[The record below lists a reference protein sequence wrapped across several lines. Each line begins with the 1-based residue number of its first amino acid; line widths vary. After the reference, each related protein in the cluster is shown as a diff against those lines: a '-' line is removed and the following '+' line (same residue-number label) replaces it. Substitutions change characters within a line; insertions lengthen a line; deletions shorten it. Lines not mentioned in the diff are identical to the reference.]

1 MINPIKPQLK
11 LSTWRSLL
19 IFCMLLLGLVSLA
32 GRAAYLQ
39 GMNHDFLQKK
49 GESRYS
55 RTLEVSADRGMITDR
70 NGDIL
75 AISSPVVSIYADP
88 AVVKISPEQLKQ
100 LAGMLEMDSEEINAK
115 INRKNRFV
123 YLKRQIIPDDA
134 EKIEKWIKATK
145 SKSKASSKAKEPAI
159 EGIYFTYESK
169 RYYPAGEF
177 AAHVLGFTDVNDK
190 GQEGVERGWE
200 TVLAGELGQ
209 RRVIKDNKGQV
220 IEDLENRPPK
230 PGKDLVLS
238 IDRRIQYRA
247 HEELK
252 EAVIAHKARAGSI
265 VVLDAQTGEILALTN
280 LPAYNPNR
288 RSTITNERIR
298 NRALI
303 DTFEP
308 GSTLKPFTVAIAME
322 IGKVNAN
329 TVLQTS
335 PGTWQVGKKT
345 IRDVSNKGELTVAQ
359 IIQQSSNVGT
369 AKIALSLDS
378 QTMWEMFNR
387 SGFGALTNLGFPGE
401 ASGILR
407 PYNKWRPI
415 EQATMSYG
423 HGISASLMQLARAYT
438 IFSSGGELKPV
449 SLLKQDTPVMGQR
462 VISRDT
468 AQAMSI
474 MLEMA
479 TKPGGTAP
487 LAQISGY
494 RVAGKT
500 GTAHKLINGQYADKS
515 YISTFVG
522 YAPVSNPRLIVA
534 VMIDEPSAGKYFGG
548 AVAAPVFNGV
558 MSSALRILN
567 IPPDAP
573 ANNVI
578 TFTAT
583 PEMGDEG

>member
-1 MINPIKPQLK
+1 MIKPEVRQIK
-11 LSTWRSLL
+11 LSAWRSLL
-19 IFCMLLLGLVSLA
+19 LFGLLVLGLISLA

-39 GMNHDFLQKK
+39 GMHHDFLQEK

-55 RTLEVSADRGMITDR
+55 RVVEMNADRGMITDR
-70 NGDIL
+70 NGHIL
-75 AISSPVVSIYADP
+75 AISSPVASVYVDP
-88 AVVKISPEQLKQ
+88 KVIDIKPEQLKQ
-100 LAGMLEMDSEEINAK
+100 LAGLLEMESAEIDARIHRENS
-115 INRKNRFV
+115 RFV
-123 YLKRQIIPDDA
+123 YLKRQVVPDIA
-134 EKIEKWIKATK
+134 EKIMKLKIK
-145 SKSKASSKAKEPAI
+145 
-159 EGIYFTYESK
+159 GIYFASESK
-169 RYYPAGEF
+169 RYYPESEF
-177 AAHVLGFTDVNDK
+177 AAHVLGFTDINDE
-190 GQEGVERGWE
+190 GQEGVERGWQDK
-200 TVLAGELGQ
+200 LAGELGR
-209 RRVIKDNKGQV
+209 RRVLKDNKGQI
-220 IEDLENRPPK
+220 IEDVENIRPPK
-230 PGKDLVLS
+230 PGEDLVLS

-247 HEELK
+247 HAELK
-252 EAVIAHKARAGSI
+252 EAVLANNAKAGSI

-288 RSTITNERIR
+288 RSSITNERLR

-329 TVLQTS
+329 TVLQTA
-335 PGTWQVGKKT
+335 PGMWQVGRKT

-369 AKIALSLDS
+369 AKIALSLES

-387 SGFGALTNLGFPGE
+387 SGFGTLTNSGFPGE

-423 HGISASLMQLARAYT
+423 HGISTSLMQLARAYT
-438 IFSSGGELKPV
+438 IFASGGELKPI
-449 SLLKQDTPVMGQR
+449 SLLKQNMPVMGQR

-468 AQAMSI
+468 AQAMNR

-500 GTAHKLINGQYADKS
+500 GTAHKLIDGQYANKR

-522 YAPVSNPRLIVA
+522 YAPASNPRLIIA

-548 AVAAPVFNGV
+548 AVAAPVFSNV
-558 MSSALRILN
+558 MSGALRILN

-573 ANNVI
+573 ANNVV

>member
-1 MINPIKPQLK
+1 MIKPELRQIK
-11 LSTWRSLL
+11 LSAWRSLL
-19 IFCMLLLGLVSLA
+19 LFGLLVLGLISLA

-39 GMNHDFLQKK
+39 GMHHDFLQEK

-55 RTLEVSADRGMITDR
+55 RIVEMNADRGMITDR
-70 NGDIL
+70 NGHIL
-75 AISSPVVSIYADP
+75 AISSPVASIYVDP
-88 AVVKISPEQLKQ
+88 KVVEIKPEQLKKM
-100 LAGMLEMDSEEINAK
+100 AGLLEMDSAEINDRL
-115 INRKNRFV
+115 NRENSRFV
-123 YLKRQIIPDDA
+123 YLKRQVVPDIA
-134 EKIEKWIKATK
+134 EKIMKMKIK
-145 SKSKASSKAKEPAI
+145 
-159 EGIYFTYESK
+159 GIHLTSESK
-169 RYYPAGEF
+169 RYYPESEF
-177 AAHVLGFTDVNDK
+177 AAHVLGFTDINDE
-190 GQEGVERGWE
+190 GQEGVERGWQD
-200 TVLAGELGQ
+200 TLAGELGH
-209 RRVIKDNKGQV
+209 RRVLKDNKGQI
-220 IEDLENRPPK
+220 IEDVENIRPPK
-230 PGKDLVLS
+230 PGQDLVLS

-247 HEELK
+247 HAELK
-252 EAVIAHKARAGSI
+252 EAVLANNAKAGSI

-288 RSTITNERIR
+288 RSSITNERLR

-329 TVLQTS
+329 TVLQTA

-369 AKIALSLDS
+369 SKIALSLES

-387 SGFGALTNLGFPGE
+387 SGFGTLTNSGFPGE

-423 HGISASLMQLARAYT
+423 HGISTSLMQLARAYT
-438 IFSSGGELKPV
+438 IFASGGELKPI
-449 SLLKQDTPVMGQR
+449 SLLKQNMPVMGQR

-468 AQAMSI
+468 AQAMSR

-500 GTAHKLINGQYADKS
+500 GTAHKLVDGQYANKR

-522 YAPVSNPRLIVA
+522 YAPASNPRLIVA

-548 AVAAPVFNGV
+548 AVAAPVFSKV
-558 MSSALRILN
+558 MSGALRILN

>member
-1 MINPIKPQLK
+1 MIKPEVRQIK
-11 LSTWRSLL
+11 LSAWRSRLL
-19 IFCMLLLGLVSLA
+19 FGFLALGLIGLA

-39 GMNHDFLQKK
+39 GMNHDFLQEK

-55 RTLEVSADRGMITDR
+55 RIVEMNADRGMITDR
-70 NGDIL
+70 NGHIL
-75 AISSPVVSIYADP
+75 AISSPVASVYADP
-88 AVVKISPEQLKQ
+88 KVIDIKPEQLKQ
-100 LAGMLEMDSEEINAK
+100 LAGLLEMDSTEINAR
-115 INRKNRFV
+115 ISRENSRFV
-123 YLKRQIIPDDA
+123 YLKRQVVPDIA
-134 EKIEKWIKATK
+134 EKIMKLKIK
-145 SKSKASSKAKEPAI
+145 
-159 EGIYFTYESK
+159 GIYFASESK
-169 RYYPAGEF
+169 RYYPESEF
-177 AAHVLGFTDVNDK
+177 AAHVLGFTDINDE
-190 GQEGVERGWE
+190 GQEGVERGWQDK
-200 TVLAGELGQ
+200 LAGELGR
-209 RRVIKDNKGQV
+209 RRVLKDNKGQI
-220 IEDLENRPPK
+220 IEDVENIRPPK
-230 PGKDLVLS
+230 PGEDLVLS

-247 HEELK
+247 HAELK
-252 EAVIAHKARAGSI
+252 EAVLANNAKAGSI

-288 RSTITNERIR
+288 RSSITNERLR

-329 TVLQTS
+329 TVLQTA
-335 PGTWQVGKKT
+335 PGMWQVGRKT

-369 AKIALSLDS
+369 AKIALSLES

-387 SGFGALTNLGFPGE
+387 SGFGALTNSGFPGE

-423 HGISASLMQLARAYT
+423 HGISTSLMQLARAYT
-438 IFSSGGELKPV
+438 IFASGGELKPI
-449 SLLKQDTPVMGQR
+449 SLLKQNMPVMGQR

-468 AQAMSI
+468 AQAMNR

-500 GTAHKLINGQYADKS
+500 GTAHKLIDGQYANKR

-522 YAPVSNPRLIVA
+522 YAPASNPRLIIA

-548 AVAAPVFNGV
+548 AVAAPVFSKV
-558 MSSALRILN
+558 MSGALRILN

-573 ANNVI
+573 ANNVV

>member
-1 MINPIKPQLK
+1 MIKIKSEIPQIK
-11 LSTWRSLL
+11 LSAWRSFLL
-19 IFCMLLLGLVSLA
+19 LSLLLLGLISLA

-39 GMNHDFLQKK
+39 GMHNDFLQEK
-49 GESRYS
+49 GELRYS
-55 RTLEVSADRGMITDR
+55 RVIEMNADRGMITDR
-70 NGDIL
+70 NGQIL
-75 AISSPVVSIYADP
+75 AISSPIASVYVDP
-88 AVVKISPEQLKQ
+88 KVVKITPGQLKQ
-100 LAGMLEMDSEEINAK
+100 LSDLLETNMAEIDGRIKRENS
-115 INRKNRFV
+115 RFV
-123 YLKRQIIPDDA
+123 YLKRQVVPDIA
-134 EKIEKWIKATK
+134 EKIIKLK
-145 SKSKASSKAKEPAI
+145 IP
-159 EGIYFTYESK
+159 GIYLSSESK
-169 RYYPAGEF
+169 RYYPESEF
-177 AAHVLGFTDVNDK
+177 AAHVLGFTDINDE
-190 GQEGVERGWE
+190 GQEGVERGWQE
-200 TVLAGELGQ
+200 ILAGELGS
-209 RRVIKDNKGQV
+209 RRVIKDNKGRI
-220 IEDLENRPPK
+220 IEDIENIRTPK
-230 PGKDLVLS
+230 PGQDLVLS

-247 HEELK
+247 HIELK
-252 EAVIAHKARAGSI
+252 DAVRINKAMAGSV

-288 RSTITNERIR
+288 RSTINNERIR

-322 IGKVNAN
+322 VGKVNAD
-329 TVLQTS
+329 TIMQTA
-335 PGTWQVGKKT
+335 PGTLQVGRKT
-345 IRDVSNKGELTVAQ
+345 IRDVNNKGELTVAQ
-359 IIQQSSNVGT
+359 VIQQSSNVGT
-369 AKIALSLDS
+369 AKIALSLES

-387 SGFGALTNLGFPGE
+387 SGFGMLTNSGFPGE

-407 PYNKWRPI
+407 PYNKWRTI

-423 HGISASLMQLARAYT
+423 HGISTSLMQLARAYT
-438 IFSSGGELKPV
+438 IFASGGELKPI
-449 SLLKQDTPVMGQR
+449 SLLKQTMPVMGQR

-468 AQAMSI
+468 ALAMNS

-500 GTAHKLINGQYADKS
+500 GTAHKLIDGQYANKR

-522 YAPVSNPRLIVA
+522 YAPASNPRLIIA

-548 AVAAPVFNGV
+548 AVAAPVFNKV
-558 MSSALRILN
+558 MSGALRIMN

-573 ANNVI
+573 ANNVV

-583 PEMGDEG
+583 PEMDEEG

>member
-1 MINPIKPQLK
+1 MIKPEVRQIK
-11 LSTWRSLL
+11 LSGWRSLL
-19 IFCMLLLGLVSLA
+19 LFGLLVLGLISLA

-39 GMNHDFLQKK
+39 GMHHDFLQEK

-55 RTLEVSADRGMITDR
+55 RVVEMNADRGMITDR
-70 NGDIL
+70 NGHIL
-75 AISSPVVSIYADP
+75 AISSPVASVYVDP
-88 AVVKISPEQLKQ
+88 KVIDIKPEQLKQ
-100 LAGMLEMDSEEINAK
+100 LAGLLEMESAEIDARIHRENS
-115 INRKNRFV
+115 RFV
-123 YLKRQIIPDDA
+123 YLKRQVVPDIA
-134 EKIEKWIKATK
+134 EKIMKLKIK
-145 SKSKASSKAKEPAI
+145 
-159 EGIYFTYESK
+159 GIYFASESK
-169 RYYPAGEF
+169 RYYPESEF
-177 AAHVLGFTDVNDK
+177 AAHVLGFTDINDE
-190 GQEGVERGWE
+190 GQEGVERGWQDK
-200 TVLAGELGQ
+200 LAGELGR
-209 RRVIKDNKGQV
+209 RRVLKDNKGQI
-220 IEDLENRPPK
+220 IEDVENIRPPK
-230 PGKDLVLS
+230 PGEDLVLS

-247 HEELK
+247 HAELK
-252 EAVIAHKARAGSI
+252 EAVLANNAKAGSI

-288 RSTITNERIR
+288 RSSITNERLR

-329 TVLQTS
+329 TVLQTA
-335 PGTWQVGKKT
+335 PGMWQVGRKT

-369 AKIALSLDS
+369 AKIALSLES

-387 SGFGALTNLGFPGE
+387 SGFGTLTNSGFPGE

-407 PYNKWRPI
+407 SYNKWRPI

-423 HGISASLMQLARAYT
+423 HGISTSLMQLARAYT
-438 IFSSGGELKPV
+438 IFASGGELKPI
-449 SLLKQDTPVMGQR
+449 SLLKQNMPVMGQR

-468 AQAMSI
+468 AQAMNR

-500 GTAHKLINGQYADKS
+500 GTAHKLIDGQYANKR

-522 YAPVSNPRLIVA
+522 YAPASNPRLIIA

-548 AVAAPVFNGV
+548 AVAAPVFSNV
-558 MSSALRILN
+558 MSGALRILN

-573 ANNVI
+573 ANNVV

>member
-1 MINPIKPQLK
+1 MIKPEVRQIK
-11 LSTWRSLL
+11 LSAWRSRLL
-19 IFCMLLLGLVSLA
+19 FGFLALGLIALA

-39 GMNHDFLQKK
+39 GMNHDFLQEK

-55 RTLEVSADRGMITDR
+55 RIVEMNADRGMITDR
-70 NGDIL
+70 NGHIL
-75 AISSPVVSIYADP
+75 AISSPVASVYADP
-88 AVVKISPEQLKQ
+88 KVIDIKPEQLKQ
-100 LAGMLEMDSEEINAK
+100 LAGLLEMDSAEIDARIKRENS
-115 INRKNRFV
+115 RFV
-123 YLKRQIIPDDA
+123 YLKRQVVPDIA
-134 EKIEKWIKATK
+134 EKIMKLKIK
-145 SKSKASSKAKEPAI
+145 
-159 EGIYFTYESK
+159 GIYFASESK
-169 RYYPAGEF
+169 RYYPESEY
-177 AAHVLGFTDVNDK
+177 AAHVLGFTDINDE
-190 GQEGVERGWE
+190 GQEGVERGWQD
-200 TVLAGELGQ
+200 TLAGELGR
-209 RRVIKDNKGQV
+209 RRVLKDNKGQI
-220 IEDLENRPPK
+220 IEDVENIRPPK
-230 PGKDLVLS
+230 PGEDLVLS

-247 HEELK
+247 HAELK
-252 EAVIAHKARAGSI
+252 EAVLANNAKAGSI

-288 RSTITNERIR
+288 RSSITNERLR

-329 TVLQTS
+329 TVLQTA
-335 PGTWQVGKKT
+335 PGMWQVGRKT

-369 AKIALSLDS
+369 AKIALSLES

-387 SGFGALTNLGFPGE
+387 SGFGTLTNSGFPGE

-423 HGISASLMQLARAYT
+423 HGISTSLMQLARAYT
-438 IFSSGGELKPV
+438 IFASGGELKPI
-449 SLLKQDTPVMGQR
+449 SLLKQNMPVMGQR

-468 AQAMSI
+468 AQAMNR

-500 GTAHKLINGQYADKS
+500 GTAHKLIDGQYANKR

-522 YAPVSNPRLIVA
+522 YAPTSNPRLIIA

-548 AVAAPVFNGV
+548 AVAAPVFSKV
-558 MSSALRILN
+558 MSGALRILN

-573 ANNVI
+573 ANNVV

>member
-1 MINPIKPQLK
+1 MIKPEVRQIK
-11 LSTWRSLL
+11 LSAWRSRLL
-19 IFCMLLLGLVSLA
+19 FGFLALGLIGLA

-39 GMNHDFLQKK
+39 GMNHDFLQEK

-55 RTLEVSADRGMITDR
+55 RIVEMNADRGMITDR
-70 NGDIL
+70 NGHIL
-75 AISSPVVSIYADP
+75 AISSPVASVYADP
-88 AVVKISPEQLKQ
+88 KVIDIKPEQLKQ
-100 LAGMLEMDSEEINAK
+100 LASLLEMDSTEINAR
-115 INRKNRFV
+115 ISRENSRFV
-123 YLKRQIIPDDA
+123 YLKRQVVPDIA
-134 EKIEKWIKATK
+134 EKIMKLKIK
-145 SKSKASSKAKEPAI
+145 
-159 EGIYFTYESK
+159 GIYFASESK
-169 RYYPAGEF
+169 RYYPESEF
-177 AAHVLGFTDVNDK
+177 AAHVLGFTDINDE
-190 GQEGVERGWE
+190 GQEGVERGWQDK
-200 TVLAGELGQ
+200 LAGELGR
-209 RRVIKDNKGQV
+209 RRVLKDNKGQI
-220 IEDLENRPPK
+220 IEDVENIRAPK
-230 PGKDLVLS
+230 PGEDLVLS

-247 HEELK
+247 HAELK
-252 EAVIAHKARAGSI
+252 EAVLANNAKAGSI

-288 RSTITNERIR
+288 RSSITNERLR

-329 TVLQTS
+329 TVLQTA
-335 PGTWQVGKKT
+335 PGMWQVGRKT

-369 AKIALSLDS
+369 AKIALSLES

-387 SGFGALTNLGFPGE
+387 SGFGALTNSGFPGE

-423 HGISASLMQLARAYT
+423 HGISTSLMQLARAYT
-438 IFSSGGELKPV
+438 IFASGGELKPI
-449 SLLKQDTPVMGQR
+449 SLLKQNMPVMGQR

-468 AQAMSI
+468 AQAMNR

-500 GTAHKLINGQYADKS
+500 GTAHKLIDGQYANKR

-522 YAPVSNPRLIVA
+522 YAPASNPRLIIA

-548 AVAAPVFNGV
+548 AVAAPVFSKV
-558 MSSALRILN
+558 MSGALRILN

-573 ANNVI
+573 ANNVV

>member
-1 MINPIKPQLK
+1 MIKPELKQIK

-19 IFCMLLLGLVSLA
+19 LLGLLVLGLISLA

-39 GMNHDFLQKK
+39 GMHHDFLQEK

-55 RTLEVSADRGMITDR
+55 RVVEMNADRGMITDR
-70 NGDIL
+70 NGHIL
-75 AISSPVVSIYADP
+75 AISSPVASIYADP
-88 AVVKISPEQLKQ
+88 KVVAIEPEQLKK
-100 LAGMLEMDSEEINAK
+100 LANLLEMDSAEIN
-115 INRKNRFV
+115 NRLNRENSRFV
-123 YLKRQIIPDDA
+123 YLKRQVVPDIA
-134 EKIEKWIKATK
+134 EKIMKMKIK
-145 SKSKASSKAKEPAI
+145 
-159 EGIYFTYESK
+159 GIHLTSESK
-169 RYYPAGEF
+169 RYYPESEF
-177 AAHVLGFTDVNDK
+177 AAHVLGFTDINDE
-190 GQEGVERGWE
+190 GQEGVERGWQDS
-200 TVLAGELGQ
+200 LAGELGR
-209 RRVIKDNKGQV
+209 RRVLKDNKGQI
-220 IEDLENRPPK
+220 IEDVENIRLPK
-230 PGKDLVLS
+230 PGQDLVLS

-247 HEELK
+247 HAELK
-252 EAVIAHKARAGSI
+252 EAVLANNAKAGSI

-288 RSTITNERIR
+288 RSSITNERLR

-329 TVLQTS
+329 TVLQTA
-335 PGTWQVGKKT
+335 PGTWQVGRKT
-345 IRDVSNKGELTVAQ
+345 IRDVSNKGELSVAQ

-369 AKIALSLDS
+369 AKIALSLES

-387 SGFGALTNLGFPGE
+387 SGFGTLTNSGFPGE

-423 HGISASLMQLARAYT
+423 HGISTSLMQLARAYT
-438 IFSSGGELKPV
+438 IFASGGELKPI
-449 SLLKQDTPVMGQR
+449 SLLKQNMPVMGQR

-468 AQAMSI
+468 AQAMSY

-500 GTAHKLINGQYADKS
+500 GTAHKLVDGQYANKR

-522 YAPVSNPRLIVA
+522 YAPASNPRLIIA

-548 AVAAPVFNGV
+548 AVAAPVFGKV
-558 MSSALRILN
+558 MFGALRILN

-578 TFTAT
+578 TFTAA